1 MPGFPSSI
9 SISSRTGSSPCS
21 PRPTTAMLSRFGLI
35 GRDGVVGSTVL
46 LGIETTTLSH
56 FVHIGGSALRVGV
69 EGLNR
74 AMSESPNVRAVLN
87 GYVHAALTQSSQSA
101 ACSLKHS
108 FQPRLARWLLTAQDL
123 SELDELPVTQD
134 LLARSLGVHRPTVS
148 GTFILLRSFWHQ
160 PATVNGS
167 QSGQKASP

>member
-1 MPGFPSSI
+1 
-9 SISSRTGSSPCS
+9 
-21 PRPTTAMLSRFGLI
+21 MLSRFGLI

-69 EGLNR
+69 EDLNR